1 MAVSVVREDLLPF
14 APQSLSTSANTY
26 LRGVGMGDNAAM
38 VLHWLALIEH
48 ELLLFAGFFFL
59 LGALDELSMDFTW
72 FWLRLTGRAQTPVIS
87 RRDIRHRQLSG
98 RAAVLVPTWQEARVI
113 ADTLTHALSVWPQ
126 ENLRIYVGVYRND
139 PETLE
144 AAARAAQGDRRVRIV
159 VHDRDG
165 PSTKADCLN
174 CLYVA
179 MQQDELRE
187 GRKARMV
194 LLHDAEDM
202 VDAAALSLLDH
213 AIGKAQFVQLPV
225 LPMPRG
231 DARWIGSHYCE
242 EFAEAHGKSMVVR
255 NALGTS
261 LPAAGVGCAFE
272 RRILS
277 DIAQRSGRNIPFNED
292 SLTED
297 YELGIKVAAMG
308 GTSRFLRVRGGD
320 GHLVATRAYF
330 PDQLGHA
337 VRQKARWMHGIA
349 LQGWDRLGW
358 TGGPGEWWM
367 RLRDRRGPLSAVV
380 LFTGYT
386 LMVLALLLAGMK
398 AGGLA
403 VPWQPSGLLTA
414 LLAFNLASFA
424 WRAFMRF
431 NFTKAEYGW
440 REGLRAVLR
449 IPVANVISIM
459 AGYRALFA
467 YGRSLRG
474 EALQWE
480 KTAHDIHPA
489 RAVVVEPAQ

>member
-1 MAVSVVREDLLPF
+1 
-14 APQSLSTSANTY
+14 
-26 LRGVGMGDNAAM
+26 MGDTAAT

-59 LGALDELSMDFTW
+59 LGAFDELSMDLTW
-72 FWLRLTGRAQTPVIS
+72 FWLRLTGGARTPVIS
-87 RRDIRHRQLSG
+87 RRDIYHRRLSG

-126 ENLRIYVGVYRND
+126 EDLRIYVGVYRND

-144 AAARAAQGDRRVRIV
+144 AAAHGAQGDRRVRIV

-174 CLYVA
+174 RLYAA

-187 GRKARMV
+187 GHEARMV

-213 AIGKAQFVQLPV
+213 AIGTAQFVQLPV
-225 LPMPRG
+225 LPMPRKA
-231 DARWIGSHYCE
+231 ARWIGSHYCE

-277 DIAQRSGRNIPFNED
+277 EIARRSGRDDPFDED

-297 YELGIKVAAMG
+297 YELGIRVAAMG
-308 GTSRFLRVRGGD
+308 GTSRFLRVRGED
-320 GHLVATRAYF
+320 GHLVATRAFF
-330 PDQLGHA
+330 PDQLSLA

-380 LFTGYT
+380 LFTGYA
-386 LMVLALLLAGMK
+386 LMALALLLAGLK

-403 VPWQPSGLLTA
+403 APWQPSGLLTA